1 MAGKHIYKAS
11 KKKAGVT
18 LKQAIEEYGNY
29 SKGLLS
35 NSTLMTY
42 MNGLGHFLR
51 VVGDKLIDDLDFGDC
66 VAFKNDMIAKGNR
79 GATVAG
85 RLAALVALREYLR
98 RTYHV
103 YIAEL
108 SDIKALKPPVS
119 RALPVYI
126 DKEEFLAMT
135 SHCESLEEEVL
146 TRLLFTCGLR
156 AAEVLQI
163 SKADIRRSQNDTER
177 STMTVTGKGNKQRV
191 VALPVETEATLDK
204 YMEMLALSRRGELD
218 SNEPIFGFSYRTLYN
233 RIRDVGKRAGLEIHP
248 HVLRH
253 GFATELL
260 DTGFDLRTIQ
270 EMLGHASLAT
280 TAIYASV
287 KPGKATEVAQS
298 FEKKD

>member
-270 EMLGHASLAT
+270 EMLGHASPAT